1 VVRKRRGESKLTL
14 AGPGVP
20 EGLNWLDGPV
30 VVDTA
35 GEEIRRGLAV
45 GVARGGQRQNWL
57 VHFLGLEFGERIGA
71 DRSNL
76 GLGYRSVDVVLI

>member
-1 VVRKRRGESKLTL
+1 MVRKRRGESKLTL

-45 GVARGGQRQNWL
+45 GVA
-57 VHFLGLEFGERIGA
+57 
-71 DRSNL
+71 
-76 GLGYRSVDVVLI
+76 